1 MKYFAAAA
9 VLGLG
14 ASALLA
20 GHLLSAQPP
29 KTDFSKADLLK
40 TDLCAAN
47 LKQIAVAV
55 SGYTQDFD
63 GALPPMQAAQ
73 AALAPYSASKSFLDC
88 PVTKKPYQPNAALSA
103 KVLAKLPC
111 PNTQYLFRD
120 SVAHPDGRLTYLYA
134 DGHIAHLAQKGP
146 KK

>member
-1 MKYFAAAA
+1 MKYFAATA

-29 KTDFSKADLLK
+29 K

-63 GALPPMQAAQ
+63 GALPPMQTVQATQ
-73 AALAPYSASKSFLDC
+73 AALAPYSASKSLLDC
-88 PVTKKPYQPNAALSA
+88 PVTKKPYQPNATLSA
-103 KVLAKLPC
+103 KALGKLLH

-120 SVAHPDGRLTYLYA
+120 SVAHPDRRLTYLYA
-134 DGHIAHLAQKGP
+134 DGHIAHLAQKVP

>member
-1 MKYFAAAA
+1 MKHFAAAA

-14 ASALLA
+14 VSALLA

-29 KTDFSKADLLK
+29 KTDLSK

-63 GALPPMQAAQ
+63 GALPPMQTVQATQ
-73 AALAPYSASKSFLDC
+73 AALAPYSASKSLLDC
-88 PVTKKPYQPNAALSA
+88 PVTKKPYQPNATLSA
-103 KVLAKLPC
+103 KALGKLLH

-120 SVAHPDGRLTYLYA
+120 SVAHPDRRLTYLYA
-134 DGHIAHLAQKGP
+134 DGHIAHLAQKVP

>member
-1 MKYFAAAA
+1 MKHFAAV

-14 ASALLA
+14 ASALLT
-20 GHLLSAQPP
+20 GHWLSAQPP
-29 KTDFSKADLLK
+29 K

-47 LKQIAVAV
+47 LKQIAVVV
-55 SGYTQDFD
+55 SSYTQDFD
-63 GALPPMQAAQ
+63 GALPPMQTVQATR
-73 AALAPYSASKSFLDC
+73 AALAPYSASKSLLDC

-103 KVLAKLPC
+103 KVLGKLPH

-120 SVAHPDGRLTYLYA
+120 SVAHPDRRLTYLYA